1 MHRTRTFFTHAGL
14 LGLLILT
21 PQAQAEPADQAAA
34 AQTTE
39 DSAVEQAAEANKN
52 IPPPEQG
59 GEGSQEAADTR
70 DLEARKKAQ
79 DIFQEMQKKLGPE

>member
-21 PQAQAEPADQAAA
+21 SQAQAEPADQAAA
-34 AQTTE
+34 QTAG
-39 DSAVEQAAEANKN
+39 DSAVQQAAEANKN
-52 IPPPEQG
+52 IPPPKQG
-59 GEGSQEAADTR
+59 GEGSQEAADKR

-79 DIFQEMQKKLGPE
+79 DIIQEMQKKLGPE

>member
-1 MHRTRTFFTHAGL
+1 MQRTRTFFTHAGL

-21 PQAQAEPADQAAA
+21 SQAQAEPADQAV

-39 DSAVEQAAEANKN
+39 DTAVQQAAEANN
-52 IPPPEQG
+52 NTPTSEQVE
-59 GEGSQEAADTR
+59 EGSQEAADKR

>member
-1 MHRTRTFFTHAGL
+1 MQRTRTLFTHAGL

-21 PQAQAEPADQAAA
+21 SQAQAEPADQAV

-39 DSAVEQAAEANKN
+39 DSAVEQAAKANKN

-59 GEGSQEAADTR
+59 DEGSQEAADTR